1 MPVAGPPSG
10 SEGMTVRGEEPGFD
24 ISEAIVV
31 YLWNYPGKN
40 DVEFRERFGDAEAL
54 AAVRATL
61 DETMRAPIDM
71 AGRTLVEIGAD
82 VGALM
87 HERHPDLSE
96 PALKKL
102 GNFFTYL
109 VK

>member
-1 MPVAGPPSG
+1 M
-10 SEGMTVRGEEPGFD
+10 RREESGFD

-31 YLWNYPGKN
+31 YLWNSPGRN
-40 DVEFRERFGDAEAL
+40 DVEFQTRFGDAEAL
-54 AAVRATL
+54 TAVRAVL

-71 AGRTLVEIGAD
+71 AGKTLVEIGAD
-82 VGALM
+82 VRALM
-87 HERHPDLSE
+87 HERHPELSE

>member
-1 MPVAGPPSG
+1 
-10 SEGMTVRGEEPGFD
+10 
-24 ISEAIVV
+24 
-31 YLWNYPGKN
+31 
-40 DVEFRERFGDAEAL
+40 
-54 AAVRATL
+54 
-61 DETMRAPIDM
+61 MRAPIDM
-71 AGRTLVEIGAD
+71 AGKTLVEIGAD
-82 VGALM
+82 VRALM